1 MSIVNRIKS
10 KIMIW
15 LFGTKKKYKH
25 VNLKNIKSILLNPK
39 DSIGDTLIAFCYAR
53 QLKKMYSDIKL
64 GIVVTD
70 RNIEFAKLCNENEK
84 VIDAVVKWSDVF
96 KNHKKW
102 DVLLDF
108 LSKENTKRMIW
119 KKVLSPKITM
129 IFGERNEKHYY
140 NKKNLKNYDFDC
152 TPPVE
157 THIIDY
163 LINSEFSK
171 YFKIEKQKPHIK
183 LLEKD
188 IVKMEKF
195 WKYDSQKVEEKNK
208 KVKILLVPQGS
219 DREMKPEEVAELLN
233 NIENE
238 KIKDVKIIMGK
249 TAGSEEYYKKLISN
263 VNKNLDISLSKKFSI
278 NDFILFVAT
287 ADLVIGVDGGAIHIA
302 SSLNKPLLSFYAN
315 DKYNLCR
322 WSPKTTA
329 DSLQVISKIQG
340 SHNQTYNFSLSEPI
354 EWLNNKINEIKKVK
368 GN

>member
-1 MSIVNRIKS
+1 MSIVNGIKS

-171 YFKIEKQKPHIK
+171 YFEIEKQKPHIK

>member
-1 MSIVNRIKS
+1 MSIVNGIKS

-238 KIKDVKIIMGK
+238 KIKDIKIIMGK

>member
-1 MSIVNRIKS
+1 MNIVNGIKS

-238 KIKDVKIIMGK
+238 KIKDIKIIMGK

>member
-1 MSIVNRIKS
+1 MSIVNGIKS

-39 DSIGDTLIAFCYAR
+39 DFIGDTLMAFCYAR
-53 QLKKMYSDIKL
+53 QLKKMYRNVKL
-64 GIVVTD
+64 GLVVTS
-70 RNIEFAKLCNENEK
+70 RNMEFAKLCNENEK
-84 VIDAVVKWSDVF
+84 IIDNIVKRNDVL

-129 IFGERNEKHYY
+129 IFGESDEGHYY
-140 NKKNLKNYDFDC
+140 NRKNVKNYDFDC

-163 LINSEFSK
+163 LIGSEFSK
-171 YFKIEKQKPHIK
+171 YFKIEGEKPHIE
-183 LLEKD
+183 LLKKD
-188 IVKMEKF
+188 IDKMEKF
-195 WKYDSQKVEEKNK
+195 WESDSEKTQ

-238 KIKDVKIIMGK
+238 KMKNVKIIMGK
-249 TAGSEEYYKKLISN
+249 TAGSEEYYKKL
-263 VNKNLDISLSKKFSI
+263 LSKI
-278 NDFILFVAT
+278 NKDLNVLLSREFNIKDFVLFAAT
-287 ADLVIGVDGGAIHIA
+287 ADLVIGVDGGSIHIA

-329 DSLQVISKIQG
+329 DSLQVISKVQG
-340 SHNQTYNFSLSEPI
+340 SHEKTYGFSLSEPI
-354 EWLNNKINEIKKVK
+354 KWLNEEIEKIEKEKEN
-368 GN
+368 

>member
-39 DSIGDTLIAFCYAR
+39 DFIGDTLMAFCYAR
-53 QLKKMYSDIKL
+53 QLKKMYRNVKL
-64 GIVVTD
+64 GLVVTS
-70 RNIEFAKLCNENEK
+70 RNMEFAKLCNENEK
-84 VIDAVVKWSDVF
+84 IIDNIVKRNDVL

-129 IFGERNEKHYY
+129 IFGESDEGHYY
-140 NKKNLKNYDFDC
+140 NRKNVKNYDFDC

-163 LINSEFSK
+163 LIGSEFSK
-171 YFKIEKQKPHIK
+171 YFKIEGEKPHIE
-183 LLEKD
+183 LLKKD
-188 IVKMEKF
+188 IDKMEKF
-195 WKYDSQKVEEKNK
+195 WESDSEKTQ

-238 KIKDVKIIMGK
+238 KMKNVKIIMGK
-249 TAGSEEYYKKLISN
+249 TAGSEEYYKKL
-263 VNKNLDISLSKKFSI
+263 LSKI
-278 NDFILFVAT
+278 NKDLNVLLSREFNIKDFVLFAAT
-287 ADLVIGVDGGAIHIA
+287 ADLVIGVDGGSIHIA

-329 DSLQVISKIQG
+329 DSLQVISKVQG
-340 SHNQTYNFSLSEPI
+340 SHEKTYGFSLSEPI
-354 EWLNNKINEIKKVK
+354 RWLNGKIDEIKETKE
-368 GN
+368 N

>member
-39 DSIGDTLIAFCYAR
+39 DFIGDTLMAFCYAR
-53 QLKKMYSDIKL
+53 QLKKMYRNVKL
-64 GIVVTD
+64 GLVVTS
-70 RNIEFAKLCNENEK
+70 RNMEFAKLCNENEK
-84 VIDAVVKWSDVF
+84 IIDNIVKRNDVL

-129 IFGERNEKHYY
+129 IFGESDEGHYY
-140 NKKNLKNYDFDC
+140 NRKNVKNYDFDC

-163 LINSEFSK
+163 LIGSEFSK
-171 YFKIEKQKPHIK
+171 YFKIEGEKPHIE
-183 LLEKD
+183 LLKKD
-188 IVKMEKF
+188 IDKMEKF
-195 WKYDSQKVEEKNK
+195 WESDSEKTQ

-238 KIKDVKIIMGK
+238 KMKNVKIIMGK
-249 TAGSEEYYKKLISN
+249 TAGSEEYYKKL
-263 VNKNLDISLSKKFSI
+263 LSKI
-278 NDFILFVAT
+278 NKDLNVLLSREFNIKDFVLFAAT
-287 ADLVIGVDGGAIHIA
+287 ADLVIGVDGGSIHIA

-329 DSLQVISKIQG
+329 DSLQVISKVQG
-340 SHNQTYNFSLSEPI
+340 SHEKTYGFSLSEPI
-354 EWLNNKINEIKKVK
+354 KWLNEEIEKIEKEKEN
-368 GN
+368 

>member
-39 DSIGDTLIAFCYAR
+39 DFIGDTLMAFCYAR
-53 QLKKMYSDIKL
+53 QLKKMYRNVKL
-64 GIVVTD
+64 GLVVTS
-70 RNIEFAKLCNENEK
+70 RNMEFAKLCNENEK
-84 VIDAVVKWSDVF
+84 IIDNIVKRNDVL

-129 IFGERNEKHYY
+129 IFGESDEGHYY
-140 NKKNLKNYDFDC
+140 NRKNVKNYDFDC

-163 LINSEFSK
+163 LIGSEFSK
-171 YFKIEKQKPHIK
+171 YFKIEGEKPHIE
-183 LLEKD
+183 LLKKD
-188 IVKMEKF
+188 IDKIEKF
-195 WKYDSQKVEEKNK
+195 WESDSEKTQ

-238 KIKDVKIIMGK
+238 KMKNVKIIMGK
-249 TAGSEEYYKKLISN
+249 TAGSEEYYKKL
-263 VNKNLDISLSKKFSI
+263 LSKI
-278 NDFILFVAT
+278 NKDLNVLLSREFNIKDFVLFAAT
-287 ADLVIGVDGGAIHIA
+287 ADLVIGVDGGSIHIA

-329 DSLQVISKIQG
+329 DSLQVISKVQG
-340 SHNQTYNFSLSEPI
+340 SHEKTYGFSLSEPI
-354 EWLNNKINEIKKVK
+354 KWLNEEIEKIEKEKEN
-368 GN
+368 

>member
-1 MSIVNRIKS
+1 MK
-10 KIMIW
+10 
-15 LFGTKKKYKH
+15 T
-25 VNLKNIKSILLNPK
+25 
-39 DSIGDTLIAFCYAR
+39 
-53 QLKKMYSDIKL
+53 
-64 GIVVTD
+64 
-70 RNIEFAKLCNENEK
+70 
-84 VIDAVVKWSDVF
+84 
-96 KNHKKW
+96 
-102 DVLLDF
+102 
-108 LSKENTKRMIW
+108 
-119 KKVLSPKITM
+119 
-129 IFGERNEKHYY
+129 
-140 NKKNLKNYDFDC
+140 LKNYDFYC
-152 TPPVE
+152 TPPIE

-195 WKYDSQKVEEKNK
+195 WKYDSQKIEEKNK

>member
-1 MSIVNRIKS
+1 MNIVNGIKS

-171 YFKIEKQKPHIK
+171 YFEIEKQKPHIK

-238 KIKDVKIIMGK
+238 KIKDIKIIMGK

>member
-1 MSIVNRIKS
+1 MSIVNGIKS

-329 DSLQVISKIQG
+329 DSLQVISKKQG

-354 EWLNNKINEIKKVK
+354 KWLNNKINEIKKVK

>member
-39 DSIGDTLIAFCYAR
+39 DFIGDTLMAFCYAR
-53 QLKKMYSDIKL
+53 QLKKMYRNVKL
-64 GIVVTD
+64 GLVVTS
-70 RNIEFAKLCNENEK
+70 RNMEFAKLCNENEK
-84 VIDAVVKWSDVF
+84 IIDNIVKRNDVL

-129 IFGERNEKHYY
+129 IFGESDEGHYY
-140 NKKNLKNYDFDC
+140 NRKNVKNYDFDC

-163 LINSEFSK
+163 LIGSEFSK
-171 YFKIEKQKPHIK
+171 YFKIEGEKPHIE
-183 LLEKD
+183 LLKKD
-188 IVKMEKF
+188 IDKMEKF
-195 WKYDSQKVEEKNK
+195 WKSDSEKTNEK
-208 KVKILLVPQGS
+208 TQKVKILLVPQGS

-238 KIKDVKIIMGK
+238 KMKNVKIIMGK
-249 TAGSEEYYKKLISN
+249 TAGSEEYYKKL
-263 VNKNLDISLSKKFSI
+263 LSKI
-278 NDFILFVAT
+278 NKDLNVLLSREFNIKDFVLFAAT
-287 ADLVIGVDGGAIHIA
+287 ADLVIGVDGGSIHIA

-329 DSLQVISKIQG
+329 DSLQVISKVQG
-340 SHNQTYNFSLSEPI
+340 SHEKTYGFSLSEPI
-354 EWLNNKINEIKKVK
+354 KWLNEEIEKIEKEKEN
-368 GN
+368 

>member
-1 MSIVNRIKS
+1 MSIVNGIKS

>member
-1 MSIVNRIKS
+1 
-10 KIMIW
+10 MIW

-84 VIDAVVKWSDVF
+84 VIDSVVKCSYVF

-102 DVLLDF
+102 DLLLDF

-171 YFKIEKQKPHIK
+171 YFEIEKQKPHIK

-354 EWLNNKINEIKKVK
+354 KWLNNKINEIKKVK

>member
-1 MSIVNRIKS
+1 MSIVNGIKS

-171 YFKIEKQKPHIK
+171 YFEIEKQKPHIK

-195 WKYDSQKVEEKNK
+195 WKYDSQKIEEKNK

>member
-1 MSIVNRIKS
+1 MSIVNGIKS

-195 WKYDSQKVEEKNK
+195 WKYNSQKIEEKNK

>member
-1 MSIVNRIKS
+1 MSIVNGIKS

-171 YFKIEKQKPHIK
+171 YFEIEKQKPHIK

-219 DREMKPEEVAELLN
+219 DREMKPGEVAELLN

>member
-1 MSIVNRIKS
+1 MSIVNGIKS

-195 WKYDSQKVEEKNK
+195 WKYDFQKVEEKNK

-238 KIKDVKIIMGK
+238 KIKDIKIIMGK

-354 EWLNNKINEIKKVK
+354 KWLNNKINEIKKVK

>member
-1 MSIVNRIKS
+1 MSIVNGIKS
-10 KIMIW
+10 KIIIW
-15 LFGTKKKYKH
+15 LFGTKKKH
-25 VNLKNIKSILLNPK
+25 NDIDLKNIKSILLNPK
-39 DSIGDTLIAFCYAR
+39 DSIGDTLMSFCYAR
-53 QLKKMYSDIKL
+53 QLKKIYPNVKL
-64 GIVVTD
+64 GMVVTN
-70 RNIEFAKLCNENEK
+70 RNMEFTKLCNENEK
-84 VIDAVVKWSDVF
+84 IIDTVVKRNDVL

-102 DVLLDF
+102 DMLLDF

-129 IFGERNEKHYY
+129 IFGESDEGHYY
-140 NKKNLKNYDFDC
+140 NRKNVKNYDFDC

-163 LINSEFSK
+163 LIGSEFSK
-171 YFKIEKQKPHIK
+171 YFKIEGEKPHIE
-183 LLEKD
+183 LLKKD
-188 IVKMEKF
+188 IDKMEKF
-195 WKYDSQKVEEKNK
+195 WESDSEKTQ

-233 NIENE
+233 NIEDE
-238 KIKDVKIIMGK
+238 KMKNVKIIMGK

-329 DSLQVISKIQG
+329 DSLQVISKMQG
-340 SHNQTYNFSLSEPI
+340 NHNQTYGFSLSEPI
-354 EWLNNKINEIKKVK
+354 RWLNGKIDEIKETKE
-368 GN
+368 N

>member
-39 DSIGDTLIAFCYAR
+39 DFIGDTLMAFCYAR
-53 QLKKMYSDIKL
+53 QLKKMYRNVKL
-64 GIVVTD
+64 GLVVTS
-70 RNIEFAKLCNENEK
+70 RNMEFAKLCNENEK
-84 VIDAVVKWSDVF
+84 IIDNIVKRNDVL

-129 IFGERNEKHYY
+129 IFGESDEGHYY
-140 NKKNLKNYDFDC
+140 NRKNVKNYDFDC

-163 LINSEFSK
+163 LIGSEFSK
-171 YFKIEKQKPHIK
+171 YFKIEGEKPHIE
-183 LLEKD
+183 LLKKD
-188 IVKMEKF
+188 IDKMEKF
-195 WKYDSQKVEEKNK
+195 WESDSEKTQ

-219 DREMKPEEVAELLN
+219 DREMKSEEVAELLN
-233 NIENE
+233 NIEDE
-238 KIKDVKIIMGK
+238 KMKNVKIIMGK
-249 TAGSEEYYKKLISN
+249 TAGSEEYYKKL
-263 VNKNLDISLSKKFSI
+263 LSKI
-278 NDFILFVAT
+278 NKDLNVLLSREFNIKDFVLFAAT
-287 ADLVIGVDGGAIHIA
+287 ADLVIGVDGGSIHIA

-329 DSLQVISKIQG
+329 DSLQVISKVQG
-340 SHNQTYNFSLSEPI
+340 SHEKTYGFSLSEPI
-354 EWLNNKINEIKKVK
+354 KWLNEEIEKIEKEKEN
-368 GN
+368 